1 MKFYTFDWWCGL
13 HNDDY
18 YDPGQ
23 EFKKHLS
30 SIRDRLPAGLLAL
43 QESISLHDARLRLID
58 YHCQAGGLTLHFDGA
73 DGCGVLRPDGDDGKG
88 GLLRFTLRYLDV
100 VSFKSLAD
108 PKVGL
113 PGPHGFGDMGYDEA
127 DIDSDGNFEHRLLY
141 SSGIE
146 MQIVFRGFELNW
158 EDAK

>member
-1 MKFYTFDWWCGL
+1 MRFFTFDWWCGL
-13 HNDDY
+13 QGLDF
-18 YDPGQ
+18 YDPIP
-23 EFKKHLS
+23 EFQKHLF
-30 SIRDRLPAGLLAL
+30 SIRDRFPSGLLAL

-58 YHCQAGGLTLHFDGA
+58 YHCQTGA
-73 DGCGVLRPDGDDGKG
+73 LKLRFDGDDGNG
-88 GLLRFTLRYLDV
+88 GLRQFTLWYMDV

-108 PKVGL
+108 PSIGL
-113 PGPHGFGDMGYDEA
+113 PGPHGFGDVGYDEA
-127 DIDSDGNFEHRLLY
+127 DIDSDGNCEHRLLY